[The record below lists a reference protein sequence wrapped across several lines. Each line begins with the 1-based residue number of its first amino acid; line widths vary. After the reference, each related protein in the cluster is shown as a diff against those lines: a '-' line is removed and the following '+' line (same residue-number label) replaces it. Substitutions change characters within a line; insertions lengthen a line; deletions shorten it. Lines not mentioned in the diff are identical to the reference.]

1 MKNMGSKKNGS
12 LDTNTLLRLLLGD
25 IPEQTKAVEKLL
37 TTGRKFEVADAALI
51 EMVFVLEKIYKM
63 DRNLIQEN
71 ILGIVRN
78 SVFACNKAL
87 FENALPIYVSESSLS
102 IIDCSLLTYA
112 RLNKALPLYSFDKKL
127 VNKSNNDC
135 VNP

>member
-1 MKNMGSKKNGS
+1 MGSKKNGS
-12 LDTNTLLRLLLGD
+12 LDTNTLLRLLLD
-25 IPEQTKAVEKLL
+25 DVPEQTKAVEKLL
-37 TTGRKFEVADAALI
+37 VTGRKFEVADAALI

-63 DRNLIQEN
+63 DRGLIQEN

-78 SVFACNKAL
+78 SVFVCNKNL
-87 FENALPIYVSESSLS
+87 FEKALPIYVSEPALS

-127 VNKSNNDC
+127 VNKSDRDC
-135 VNP
+135 VTP

>member
-1 MKNMGSKKNGS
+1 MGSKKNGS
-12 LDTNTLLRLLLGD
+12 LDTNTLLRLLLD
-25 IPEQTKAVEKLL
+25 DVPEQTKAVEKLL
-37 TTGRKFEVADAALI
+37 VTGRKFEVADAALI

-63 DRNLIQEN
+63 DRGLIQEN

-78 SVFACNKAL
+78 SVFVCNKNL
-87 FENALPIYVSESSLS
+87 FEKALPIYVSEPALS

-127 VNKSNNDC
+127 VNKSDKDC
-135 VNP
+135 VTP